1 MQQLSHYSNGVIKVE
16 DTAVGFSAT
25 VTAGA
30 VEALVAALTY
40 ARTLPP
46 AGEQPTPQ
54 VKSRRTRTA
63 PPPKADAA
71 VTAPREAPVH
81 TGPLTEVLR
90 GLLKVRAYTVAELLA
105 NTKVAA
111 IVTSD
116 DPKRRRAA
124 VAATL
129 TRMVKAGDI
138 INVGDTYKVK
148 G

>member
-1 MQQLSHYSNGVIKVE
+1 MQQLVHYSNGVIKVE
-16 DTAVGFSAT
+16 DTAAGFSAT

-46 AGEQPTPQ
+46 SGEQP
-54 VKSRRTRTA
+54 V
-63 PPPKADAA
+63 PPAKGRQRKASAPKAAPTA
-71 VTAPREAPVH
+71 TAPREAPLN

-111 IVTSD
+111 VVTSD

-129 TRMVKAGDI
+129 TRMVKGGDI
-138 INVGDTYKVK
+138 VNIGDTYKVK